1 MAKVRKQ
8 FILDSRKVNLA
19 KKISGAATET
29 ETINIAL
36 DILLA
41 NAEIANLHQKLAGQL
56 KIKNMDQSTFHG

>member
-1 MAKVRKQ
+1 MAKIRKQ
-8 FILDSRKVNLA
+8 FILDSRKISRA
-19 KKISGAATET
+19 KKVLGAATET

-41 NAEIANLHQKLAGQL
+41 NAEIASLHEQLAGRV